1 MQNEKER
8 TIKIG
13 KMTSTTAQKK
23 TDQLLLL
30 CGLIGERAG
39 LFFRSPQDIECVEM
53 RLSDRLEKTG
63 CGSFSE
69 YHQLL
74 SEGEKADAEWLQ
86 VIAALSKPV
95 SGFYRHARR
104 VRLLT
109 EMVLPRLAANNG
121 PDTLKIW
128 SAGCATG
135 EEPLM
140 IAMAISEA
148 GWFDRLEIN
157 IYASDASFTALEK
170 AGRGIY
176 DDNKVRHLAPELRE
190 KYFAPVNDEWQIKPE
205 LHGKVRWSLANLM
218 NESEI
223 AALAA
228 SHVIFCRNVF
238 IYFSDPAIIQTL
250 RLFGKHMPAGG
261 YLITDNGDH
270 FVSLISQTGVFERQ
284 EAVGESIWMKKEM
297 TGFHRPFTIR
307 DTDKKA

>member
-1 MQNEKER
+1 MREMTSPKEQKPTDELLLIRDLIRER
-8 TIKIG
+8 T
-13 KMTSTTAQKK
+13 
-23 TDQLLLL
+23 
-30 CGLIGERAG
+30 G
-39 LFFRSPQDIECVEM
+39 LFFREPEGVECVEA

-63 CGSFSE
+63 CGSFSQ
-69 YHQLL
+69 YRRLL
-74 SEGEKADAEWLQ
+74 SGREEEADAEWLQ

-95 SGFYRHARR
+95 SGFYRHSRR

-109 EMVLPRLAANNG
+109 EMVLPRLAAKNEAH
-121 PDTLKIW
+121 PLKIW

-140 IAMAISEA
+140 IAMGISEA
-148 GWFDRLEIN
+148 GWFDRLEID

-176 DDNKVRHLAPELRE
+176 EDSKVRHLSPELRE
-190 KYFAPVNDEWQIKPE
+190 KYFTPVSDEWQIQPE
-205 LHGKVRWSLANLM
+205 LHGRVRWSLANLM

-238 IYFSDPAIIQTL
+238 IYFSDPAISQTL
-250 RLFGKHMPAGG
+250 QLFGKHMPAGG
-261 YLITDNGDH
+261 YLITDDGDH

-284 EAVGESIWMKKEM
+284 ETVRESVWMKSSR
-297 TGFHRPFTIR
+297 T
-307 DTDKKA
+307 